1 MILVAGLNVSD
12 IMNREDKDILINIK
26 ANDTIEFELPEDESY
41 ISTGLQSAVVYFIL
55 DLMNN
60 DSDAVEYVDKLL
72 DKKESEYT
80 SEVIH

>member
-1 MILVAGLNVSD
+1 
-12 IMNREDKDILINIK
+12 MNREDKDILINIK

-60 DSDAVEYVDKLL
+60 EPDAVEYTNKLL
-72 DKKESEYT
+72 DRKESEYT
-80 SEVIH
+80 SEVMH